1 MLSTEELK
9 MKQYIRSCILIWSA
23 FLIVACPS
31 LRAQSTVTINL
42 SPNNP
47 GAAIPDD
54 FNGVSY
60 ETSTL
65 LNTNYFRS
73 SNQPLLRMFS
83 QLGIKSLRIGGNTS
97 DSGTLPSQSQI
108 ASAIDFANAANVK
121 VIYGLRLKT
130 FNPQAN
136 AATANFILS
145 LNSPNLECFA
155 VGNEPDVYLGGG
167 GYPTYRSDAQA
178 YYSAISN
185 PRAKFCGPDVTG
197 GASSWVVN
205 YANDFA
211 SSGRIAWAQRHNYFG
226 GSGQA
231 ISAPA
236 ARDLM
241 LSTTFVNK
249 YQASHDSYVPQVL
262 ATGLTYRLAETNN
275 FFNGGCPGASN
286 SFASALWGLDYMYWW
301 ATHQA
306 AGLNFHTGDHV
317 SGATTSYALFQTS
330 SSGYHVHPLGYG
342 VKAFDLGGHGRIVPV
357 TIGNPGGVNL
367 TAYGVLAADNS
378 LFVTIINKTH
388 ATGAATA
395 NVTIQPGGS
404 YRSGDVWLLQAPNNN
419 VSHTDR
425 ETLGGSAIGD
435 DASWTGTPTPL
446 ASSGGNFLLTLSPA
460 TAAVVKLNA
469 GTQTGPLPP
478 TGLNAMAGNNQV
490 SLSWIASAGASTYNV
505 KRTTTSGLNYALV
518 KSGVTATSYTD
529 ATVTNGTTYFYV
541 VSAQNADGESPNSS
555 EVSAMPGPPVV
566 IAINAGGPAVGAFVA
581 DTDFAGG
588 TTINH
593 ANTINLTG
601 VTNPAPMQVYQTAR
615 IGNFTYTIPGFAAR
629 SSHMVRLH
637 FAETFWTAA
646 GKRRFNVSINGMQVL
661 TNFDIFAAAG
671 AMNKAMI
678 QQFAV
683 NANAGGQY
691 VIQFTAVTDKSLL
704 SGIEVQ

>member
-1 MLSTEELK
+1 
-9 MKQYIRSCILIWSA
+9 MKQCIRSFILILSA
-23 FLIVACPS
+23 FLILASPS
-31 LRAQSTVTINL
+31 LRAQSTVSITLN
-42 SPNNP
+42 PNQP
-47 GAAIPDD
+47 GATIPDD

-65 LNTNYFRS
+65 NTNYFRS
-73 SNQPLLRMFS
+73 TNQPLLRMFS

-97 DSGTLPSQSQI
+97 DSGTLPSQAQI
-108 ASAIDFANAANVK
+108 ASAFDFANAANIK

-130 FNPQAN
+130 FDPQAN

-145 LNSPNLECFA
+145 LNSPSLACFA

-205 YANDFA
+205 YANDFV

-231 ISAPA
+231 IGATA

-241 LSTTFVNK
+241 LSTTFVSK
-249 YQASHDSYVPQVL
+249 YQASHDAYASQVL
-262 ATGLTYRLAETNN
+262 ATGLTFRLSETNN
-275 FFNGGCPGASN
+275 FFSGGCPGASN
-286 SFASALWGLDYMYWW
+286 AFASALWGLDYMYWW

-306 AGLNFHTGDHV
+306 SGINFHTGDHV

-330 SSGYHVHPLGYG
+330 STGYHVHPLGYG

-388 ATGAATA
+388 DSGATTA
-395 NVTIQPGGS
+395 DVTIQPGSNYGS
-404 YRSGDVWLLQAPNNN
+404 GEVWLLQAPNNN
-419 VSHTDR
+419 VAVTDG
-425 ETLGGSAIGD
+425 ETLGGALIGD
-435 DASWTGTPTPL
+435 DASWNGTSKPVT
-446 ASSGGNFLLTLSPA
+446 SSGGNFLLTLSPA
-460 TAAVVKLNA
+460 TAAVVKLTPGN
-469 GTQTGPLPP
+469 GPPPLQPP
-478 TGLNAMAGNNQV
+478 TGLKAIAGNNQV
-490 SLSWIASAGASTYNV
+490 ALSWTASAGAITYNV
-505 KRTTTSGLNYALV
+505 KRTLTSGLNYALV
-518 KSGVTATSYTD
+518 ASGVTATSFTD
-529 ATVTNGTTYFYV
+529 TTVTNGTTYFYV
-541 VSAQNADGESPNSS
+541 VSAQNGADESANSN
-555 EVSAMPGPPVV
+555 EVSATPGNGGPPPPVV
-566 IAINAGGPAVGAFVA
+566 AINAGGPAVGTFAA
-581 DTDFAGG
+581 DTDFVGG

-601 VTNPAPMQVYQTAR
+601 VTSPAPMQVYQTAR
-615 IGNFTYTIPGFAAR
+615 IGNFTYTIPGFTAG
-629 SSHMVRLH
+629 SSHTVRLH

-646 GKRRFNVSINGMQVL
+646 GKRRFNVSINGAQVL
-661 TNFDIFAAAG
+661 TNFDVFAAAG
-671 AMNKAMI
+671 AMNKAVI
-678 QQFAV
+678 QQFTA
-683 NANAGGQY
+683 NANAQGGY
-691 VIQFTAVTDKSLL
+691 VIQFTAVTDKSLV